1 MKVLHETHQK
11 LLDMKDKE
19 LEEYSYRLRSM
30 TSSHQKDI
38 ENLHQTQRNKI
49 AELEAENRK
58 REEELKSKE
67 MEMRWL
73 ESDAE
78 AHEVCIFS
86 ITGIKNSIKR

>member
-19 LEEYSYRLRSM
+19 LEEYSYRLRSL
-30 TSSHQKDI
+30 TSSHHKDL
-38 ENLHQTQRNKI
+38 ESLHQAQRTKI

-58 REEELKSKE
+58 REEELKSKD

-78 AHEVCIFS
+78 AHEV
-86 ITGIKNSIKR
+86 